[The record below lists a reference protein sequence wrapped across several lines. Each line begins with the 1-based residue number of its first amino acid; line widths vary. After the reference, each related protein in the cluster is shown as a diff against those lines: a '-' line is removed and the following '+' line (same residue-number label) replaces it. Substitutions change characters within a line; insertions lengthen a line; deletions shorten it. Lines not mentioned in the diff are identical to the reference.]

1 MKSKSDCRFM
11 YQTRLKTPQS
21 YAAGKYCCI
30 AKKYSGY
37 IQTNETDEKG
47 FGNGG
52 TK

>member
-1 MKSKSDCRFM
+1 MEYLEK
-11 YQTRLKTPQS
+11 TRLKTLQS

-30 AKKYSGY
+30 AKKYIGY

-47 FGNGG
+47 FGNDG